1 MLITNAPLVNATALS
16 IPLACLSVLLGLLSS
31 SLFFGDATLL
41 VNLSPLLLRPPLI
54 LIPLILCPTLLF
66 GNTPLFQRL
75 PLLILALRIK
85 AAATLLHLILS
96 LLFSSALRF
105 CLSPLLFVVLALL
118 FLCLAL
124 LLKALLLLTLARGLP
139 LLFVSLPPLLVL
151 RLSLLA
157 LLLLTLLSG
166 LALLF
171 GSLSLLLV
179 LRLARVVPALGF
191 SLLALLIVLTA
202 TTAAT
207 AFALRLSGLRLSGL
221 LIPLLPFCSLPLPV
235 FTVLRL
241 LRVRQATCARE
252 KHHTNSRCQRDAI
265 KVTTFH
271 D

>member
-54 LIPLILCPTLLF
+54 LIPLILSPTLLV
-66 GNTPLFQRL
+66 GNAPLFQGL
-75 PLLILALRIK
+75 PLLILALLIE
-85 AAATLLHLILS
+85 AAATLLRLILS
-96 LLFSSALRF
+96 LLFSNALRF
-105 CLSPLLFVVLALL
+105 CLSSLLFVVLALL
-118 FLCLAL
+118 FLCAP
-124 LLKALLLLTLARGLP
+124 LLKALLLLTLLCGLP
-139 LLFVSLPPLLVL
+139 
-151 RLSLLA
+151 
-157 LLLLTLLSG
+157 
-166 LALLF
+166 LLF

-207 AFALRLSGLRLSGL
+207 AFVLRLSGLRLSGL

-241 LRVRQATCARE
+241 LGVRQVAGARQ
-252 KHHTNSRCQRDAI
+252 KHHTKSRCQRDAI
-265 KVTTFH
+265 KVIMFH